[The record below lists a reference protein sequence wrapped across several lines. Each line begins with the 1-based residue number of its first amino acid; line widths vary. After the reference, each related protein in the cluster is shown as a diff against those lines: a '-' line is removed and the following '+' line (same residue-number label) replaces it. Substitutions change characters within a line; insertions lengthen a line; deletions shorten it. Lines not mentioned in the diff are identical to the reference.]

1 MRVRRRHK
9 LRRVLAWG
17 TVALL
22 ASLGGGL
29 LFAYSY
35 VTDSENL
42 ARAVKT
48 VLPKYLP
55 ATKIEVGRA
64 RVNPFKGE
72 VHLTQLLVRQTI
84 DGKSFL
90 AAKLPW
96 ISIRHNPRDL
106 LNGRFEPS
114 EVTILHPTLT
124 LCRRLDGTW
133 NLQGLLANPWPG
145 PAMKTPPI
153 QILNGTV
160 ELSDDAAKGSRT
172 AVLRDVNIK
181 IDAAGP
187 GVLSFEGR
195 AKGDTF
201 DRVNIEGIVDIK
213 TGRVELKG
221 DLARLAVS
229 DPLRGRLP
237 IEWRPAVERLGLTAG
252 EIDLTIGRV
261 VFDPNATPKLH
272 YDVSG
277 RLRSGVWNCPR
288 LPFPLNDL
296 VAGFAVRNGLFTLG
310 GAEGFYGTTAVRVEK
325 AAVSLDDPERG
336 PFALQMEVWDLKLD
350 EKLRAK
356 TPPPLDAIWRE
367 FEPRGRVTVRA
378 KASRETAGGPIK
390 SRVEVDCLDVAL
402 LYKFF
407 KYPVDHVNG
416 RLVWENDRVSVLGV
430 QTWIGGK
437 PLTARGTV
445 DHPGPDAVAR
455 LEFAGDS
462 LPIDKALFDAVPPE
476 VRQVLDDFRP
486 TGTVRGA
493 LSLVRTPPKAPG
505 DNPKGVV
512 KIDAY
517 LDLNDRCGIVWKD
530 LPYPINNLTGRLEIH
545 PDLWIF
551 KNMRGGNGQAVIT
564 GSGQVRKVGG
574 TPEKPALTVDLKLLA
589 EKLPFDDQL
598 RAALPLAWRKSW
610 EILSPTGSSAVD
622 ATISVRPGAA
632 DNYVLKITPGPA
644 TSVKLK
650 YSREPKPG
658 IDPGGQF
665 ELPMEHVTGRFVFNN
680 GPVDMREVGF
690 NFHGT
695 PVRFSSGRVIV
706 KDSGEFQLDVND
718 LWVRGI
724 RLDDRLRR
732 IMPPVMAQF
741 AQRLDDG
748 RTFTLKGNLGLGW
761 PGTPGSP
768 VWCRWDDARVLL
780 IDNTLEI
787 QPGLGLKN
795 LQGQLDHIRGWTDG
809 ETFNLHGALR
819 LENVVLLGQQITR
832 LESPIDVN
840 QGVARLDSLQGDL
853 LGGVLT
859 GALSVTLADTPKY
872 SARLA
877 VRGADLKRY
886 ANTLPG
892 RQSFQG
898 LIDARLE
905 FDGFGGDVRTIQ
917 GWGDAH
923 VKNGDLGEL
932 PIALR
937 LFKALKLSAATK
949 RAFDSA
955 DVKVVIRDGKSYLD
969 PVRFTGDAFSL
980 HGRGTMDVQGDL
992 DLRLQVL
999 YGRDR
1004 IHVRGLS
1011 ELLREAGAQFL
1022 VVGVKGTPSLPKFKL
1037 EALPEAFDAVK
1048 SLTGRGGRE
1057 AAARR

>member
-1 MRVRRRHK
+1 MVR
-9 LRRVLAWG
+9 
-17 TVALL
+17 
-22 ASLGGGL
+22 
-29 LFAYSY
+29 
-35 VTDSENL
+35 
-42 ARAVKT
+42 T
-48 VLPKYLP
+48 VLPRYLP
-55 ATKIEVGRA
+55 ATRIEVGKA

-72 VHLTQLLVRQTI
+72 VHLTQLLIRQTI
-84 DGKSFL
+84 DGRSFL
-90 AAKLPW
+90 AMKLPYV
-96 ISIRHNPRDL
+96 SIRHNPRDL

-114 EVTILHPTLT
+114 GVTIAQPTLT
-124 LCRRLDGTW
+124 LCRRRDGTW
-133 NLQGLLANPWPG
+133 NLQGLLADPWPG
-145 PAMKTPPI
+145 PAMKTPPL
-153 QILNGTV
+153 QVLNGTV
-160 ELSDDAAKGSRT
+160 ELCDGTVGATPR

-181 IDAAGP
+181 AETIGP

-195 AKGDTF
+195 ARGDTF
-201 DRVNIEGIVDIK
+201 DRVNIGGTLDIK

-221 DLARLAVS
+221 DLARLAIS
-229 DPLRGRLP
+229 DALRGRLP
-237 IEWRPAVERLGLTAG
+237 AEWRPSVERLGLTAG

-261 VFDPNATPKLH
+261 VFDPNAAPRVR

-277 RLRSGVWNCPR
+277 RLHGGVWNCPK

-296 VAGFAVRNGLFTLG
+296 VAGFAARDGLFSLA

-325 AAVSLDDPERG
+325 AVVALDDPERG
-336 PFALQMEVWDLKLD
+336 PFALELEVWDLKLD
-350 EKLRAK
+350 DKLRAK
-356 TPPPLDAIWRE
+356 TPPPLDAVWRE

-378 KASRETAGGPIK
+378 RATRAAMDGPIQ

-416 RLVWENDRVSVLGV
+416 RLVWEGDRVTVLGV
-430 QTWIGGK
+430 QTIIGGK

-455 LEFAGDS
+455 FEFAGDA
-462 LPIDKALFDAVPPE
+462 LPIDKPLFDALPPD
-476 VRQVLDDFRP
+476 VRRVLDDFRP
-486 TGTVRGA
+486 TGTVRGT

-505 DNPKGVV
+505 DDPRGVV

-551 KNMRGGNGQAVIT
+551 QNMRGVNGQAVMT

-574 TPEKPALTVDLKLLA
+574 TPEKPALTVDLKLRA

-610 EILSPTGSSAVD
+610 EFLSPTGSSAVD
-622 ATISVRPGAA
+622 ATIAVRPGKA
-632 DNYVLKITPGPA
+632 DDYVLRITPGPA
-644 TSVKLK
+644 TGVTLK
-650 YSREPKPG
+650 YDRAPKPG
-658 IDPGGQF
+658 VDPGGRF
-665 ELPMEHVTGRFVFNN
+665 ELPMEHVTGLFVFNN
-680 GPVDMREVGF
+680 GPVDMSDVGF
-690 NFHGT
+690 TFHGT
-695 PVRFSSGRVIV
+695 PVQFSTGRVVV
-706 KDSGEFQLDVND
+706 KDTGEFQLGVRD

-724 RLDDRLRR
+724 RLDDRLRT

-748 RTFTLKGNLGLGW
+748 RPFTLKGNLGLGW

-768 VWCRWDDARVLL
+768 VWCRWDDMRILL
-780 IDNTLEI
+780 VDNAVEI
-787 QPGLGLKN
+787 QPGFDLKS
-795 LQGQLDHIRGWTDG
+795 LQGQLDHVRGWTDG
-809 ETFNLHGALR
+809 EAFSLHGALR
-819 LENVVLLGQQITR
+819 LESIVLLGQQITR
-832 LESPIDVN
+832 LESPIDVD
-840 QGVARLDSLQGDL
+840 QGVARLGDLQGHL
-853 LGGVLT
+853 LGGTLT
-859 GALSVTLADTPKY
+859 GALSVTLAATPKY
-872 SARLA
+872 AARVA
-877 VRGADLKRY
+877 VRAADLRKY

-892 RQSFQG
+892 RQKFRG
-898 LIDARLE
+898 LVDARLE
-905 FDGFGGDVRTIQ
+905 FGGYGGDARSVQ

-923 VKNGDLGEL
+923 VTAGDLGEL

-937 LFKALKLSAATK
+937 LFKALKLSPATK

-955 DVKVVIRDGKSYLD
+955 DVSVVIRDGKSYLD

-992 DLRLQVL
+992 DLRLSVL

-1011 ELLREAGAQFL
+1011 DLLREASGQFL
-1022 VVGVKGTPSLPKFKL
+1022 VVGVKGTPSFPKFKL
-1037 EALPEAFDAVK
+1037 EALPEAVDAVK
-1048 SLTGRGGRE
+1048 SLTRRGDKNPAGRK
-1057 AAARR
+1057 